1 MTQVITLKI
10 TYAGCENRIWREA
23 QISENSYLS
32 KLGCMVLATFETR
45 AYHLFNIEYNGVL
58 CDLPSDD
65 TRIKPEECLFC
76 VKLKDLKLSVGD
88 KLKMIYDFGYEQ
100 TFDIEVTDISPMSRG
115 TGRAYPKILHG
126 EGRGI
131 LDDVPVE
138 DLLELIK
145 KTDENGKSDYII
157 ESRFDHEY
165 AWDYR
170 NYSLDTDNCL
180 LKGETERIEYA
191 YSYFEQFLEV

>member
-45 AYHLFNIEYNGVL
+45 AYHLFNIEYKGVL
-58 CDLPSDD
+58 FDLPSDD

-138 DLLELIK
+138 DLLELIR
-145 KTDENGKSDYII
+145 KTDEYGKSDFII
-157 ESRFDHEY
+157 ESRFGHEY

>member
-45 AYHLFNIEYNGVL
+45 AYHLFLIEYNGVIY
-58 CDLPSDD
+58 DLPSDE
-65 TRIKPEECLFC
+65 TIIKPEECLFC
-76 VKLKDLKLSVGD
+76 VKLKDLNLSVGD

-138 DLLELIK
+138 DLLELIR
-145 KTDENGKSDYII
+145 KTDEYGKSDFII
-157 ESRFDHEY
+157 ESRFGHEY